1 MEPTRKQRLV
11 AAKQQQDAQREG
23 VISTRVSGKVDG
35 KTKRPVPLSQ
45 DQKML
50 CALRKV
56 LVAVSEENKDGQRFF
71 LSGQE
76 MRVTERAASPGA
88 KEDDPGTYHARGSF
102 KLGIIHPG
110 KGGVT
115 YKHAT
120 FDIHFRDT
128 IDDRG
133 FRDVAY
139 DDGSTTLDIEP
150 GPPA

>member
-11 AAKQQQDAQREG
+11 AAKQQQDERNQG
-23 VISTRVSGKVDG
+23 VIKTRIKQAVDG
-35 KTKRPVPLSQ
+35 KSKRPVGLTQ

-56 LVAVSEENKDGQRFF
+56 LVAVSERSEDNQRFF
-71 LSGQE
+71 LSGE
-76 MRVTERAASPGA
+76 TMRVDERSSSPGA
-88 KEDDPGTYHARGSF
+88 KEGDPGTYHAKGSF
-102 KLGIIHPG
+102 RLGVIHPG

-115 YKHAT
+115 YKQAA

-133 FRDVAY
+133 FSDVEY
-139 DDGSTTLDIEP
+139 DDNTTVDIAP
-150 GPPA
+150 GPSS